1 MPGTTK
7 DLHGVLDDYRKF
19 LREKNLAPPAHQ
31 PYLVRWVRAFLLFAR
46 AHAGYSFE
54 QTLDLFLAECCGSV
68 TVRGPAQL
76 TPKPE
81 CGATGARIL
90 VTLLYAL
97 KHRGLKKGIASLC
110 LGGG

>member
-1 MPGTTK
+1 MVIRLGVYPGESVMPGTTK

-81 CGATGARIL
+81 YRPPIARYRAPE
-90 VTLLYAL
+90 TQD
-97 KHRGLKKGIASLC
+97 
-110 LGGG
+110 